1 LDNKE
6 DAIRI
11 AKKYAE
17 VVKTRFQ
24 IDLMYIFGSYINGC
38 QREES
43 DIDIAIILKE
53 KDYDFLSYSKELFR
67 LRRKVDLRIEPVLL
81 DQEHDLAFLAE
92 ITKHGVQ
99 II

>member
-1 LDNKE
+1 MDKKE

-17 VVKTRFQ
+17 VIKTRFQ
-24 IDLMYIFGSYINGC
+24 IELMYIFGSYINGNY
-38 QREES
+38 REES

-53 KDYDFLSYSKELFR
+53 KDYDFLTCSKELFR

-81 DQEHDLAFLAE
+81 DSIHDLVFLAE
-92 ITKHGVQ
+92 ISKTGVQ

>member
-1 LDNKE
+1 MDKKE

-17 VVKTRFQ
+17 VIKTRFQ
-24 IDLMYIFGSYINGC
+24 IELMYIFGSYINGNY
-38 QREES
+38 REES

-53 KDYDFLSYSKELFR
+53 KDYDFLTCSKELFR

-81 DQEHDLAFLAE
+81 DSTHDLVFLTE
-92 ITKHGVQ
+92 ISKTGVQ